1 MRAAAPGGESMR
13 GRRDPQITM
22 LAFID
27 LEERV
32 LPDHPLR
39 TIKRLA
45 DQAVAELSPRL
56 DKMYAEG
63 GRPSIPPERL
73 LKASLLIALYSV
85 RSERAF
91 CEELEYN
98 LLFRWFLDMDL
109 LEPSFDASTFTKNR
123 ERLLKHKV
131 GQQLF
136 DEVVAN
142 AHERGL
148 LSD

>member
-1 MRAAAPGGESMR
+1 MR
-13 GRRDPQITM
+13 GRRNPQLTM

-32 LPDHPLR
+32 ATGHPLR

-45 DQAVAELSPRL
+45 DEALTELSPTVDR
-56 DKMYAEG
+56 MYADS

-73 LKASLLIALYSV
+73 LKASFLIALYSV

-98 LLFRWFLDMDL
+98 LLFRWFV
-109 LEPSFDASTFTKNR
+109 R
-123 ERLLKHKV
+123 
-131 GQQLF
+131 
-136 DEVVAN
+136 
-142 AHERGL
+142 
-148 LSD
+148 

>member
-1 MRAAAPGGESMR
+1 MR
-13 GRRDPQITM
+13 GRRNLQTTM

-27 LEERV
+27 LEERI
-32 LPDHPLR
+32 PSAHPLR

-45 DQAVAELSPRL
+45 DEAFLDLSSVF
-56 DKMYAEG
+56 DSMYASD

-98 LLFRWFLDMDL
+98 LLFRWFLDMD
-109 LEPSFDASTFTKNR
+109 PI
-123 ERLLKHKV
+123 
-131 GQQLF
+131 
-136 DEVVAN
+136 
-142 AHERGL
+142 
-148 LSD
+148 